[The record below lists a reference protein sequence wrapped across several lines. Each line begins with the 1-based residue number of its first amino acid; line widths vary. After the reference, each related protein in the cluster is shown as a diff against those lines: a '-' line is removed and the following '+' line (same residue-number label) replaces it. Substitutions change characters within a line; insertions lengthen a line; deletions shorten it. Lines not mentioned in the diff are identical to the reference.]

1 MKKQSVVRRVSR
13 KVSKGIKGNPTDR
26 GLWQSEKEESS
37 EDGEG
42 EPARKK
48 SRSLRGN
55 NETPVTRSYM
65 WNFRKF
71 VSGSVS
77 GVYSWMSQIT
87 SPSPSR
93 EDRVNSTDASRHKL
107 RIKMTGSTNPSKR
120 EKGKTESTTASG
132 ESISENITVTSGTES
147 TAGIIADDD
156 EVQFLGMTPR
166 VVKNDLPTKRPALS
180 RRSLALE
187 LNQPSLSS
195 INSNFRF
202 KKSISPVAS
211 EDTPDVTARLSHVE
225 PSNSFLKNS
234 LAGRKVYTNPR
245 KPGALSR
252 DPMKSLHDKYFGKHK
267 KNPISAQFITG
278 RGRSCTQESFRYE
291 DKMRYLQL
299 LQQYTDSPISPSSH
313 VRKVSSSSFST
324 FSSCST
330 TSISPLAMVTKTRL
344 NSIWTSEKRQQ
355 LEGYLNKITSSSE
368 PIADATASGCSTIPI
383 SPIVM
388 IKKSC
393 LNSIRTSE
401 KQQQLEGHLNSMTP
415 SSEPLADA
423 TTSGLQEPVLQKKS
437 HDLAVVDMDRTE
449 SSNSIQ
455 SIEDSEAESVIF
467 VEEVTKPT
475 SSRNSLEE
483 RLLESPFY
491 NSEWLKDLREKYEV
505 RAKTNDT
512 EIVVVAEMQK
522 KLEDLRK
529 NCQSSLEDRIT
540 RRMKHLNLT
549 FPSKVE
555 EILPEEETE
564 EEEFVELT
572 TDMEDIID
580 DALEKDPASEVLVD
594 KFNIKITRRDIATLA
609 GLNWLNDEVINFYM
623 NLLMERGKNDN
634 YPSVYAFNTFFY
646 PKLVKSGYQS
656 VQRWTKKVDVFSYDI
671 LFVPVHLEMHWCL
684 ATIDFQNKSV
694 RYYDSMLGNNNRC
707 LEALLEYL
715 QSEHQD
721 KKRENYI
728 ISDWTLENV
737 KDIPQQMNGSDC
749 GMFACKFAEYLSRQA
764 CITFKQQH
772 MPYFRRRMVYE
783 IVRARLL

>member
-1 MKKQSVVRRVSR
+1 MLSAVSSRVRN
-13 KVSKGIKGNPTDR
+13 IFGNPFSATAPKKR
-26 GLWQSEKEESS
+26 SLEEESEKEESS

-368 PIADATASGCSTIPI
+368 PIADATA
-383 SPIVM
+383 
-388 IKKSC
+388 
-393 LNSIRTSE
+393 
-401 KQQQLEGHLNSMTP
+401 
-415 SSEPLADA
+415 
-423 TTSGLQEPVLQKKS
+423 SGLQEPVLQKKS